1 MVDLPPLE
9 VLTLVAMV
17 AVLACM
23 FASAYTL
30 LNPRDCHNQPC
41 LLETGTQVNDGD
53 NTVDAMVL
61 LEEQPLTTG
70 GAWESELASAL
81 NRQAGGRDH

>member
-1 MVDLPPLE
+1 MVDLPPLSA
-9 VLTLVAMV
+9 LAFVAMV

-23 FASAYTL
+23 FAAIYTF
-30 LNPRDCHNQPC
+30 LNARDCHNQPC

-70 GAWESELASAL
+70 GAWERELSAVL
-81 NRQAGGRDH
+81 AKK